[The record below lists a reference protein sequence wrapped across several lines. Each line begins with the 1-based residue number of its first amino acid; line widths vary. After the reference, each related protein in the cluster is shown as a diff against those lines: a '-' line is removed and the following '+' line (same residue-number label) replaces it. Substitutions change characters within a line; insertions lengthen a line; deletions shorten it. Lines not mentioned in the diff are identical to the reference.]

1 MLYILEPQKKQR
13 SQETGKQTEQKRDQ
27 TKGKWIKTRTTTEK
41 ISKTKY
47 EHQQERKMIR
57 VEGRKME
64 DCVECL
70 QLMELLREEW
80 NKVFNI
86 IDRRMDGEISHIHYM

>member
-1 MLYILEPQKKQR
+1 
-13 SQETGKQTEQKRDQ
+13 
-27 TKGKWIKTRTTTEK
+27 
-41 ISKTKY
+41 
-47 EHQQERKMIR
+47 MIR

-86 IDRRMDGEISHIHYM
+86 IDRRMDGEISHIQYM

>member
-1 MLYILEPQKKQR
+1 M
-13 SQETGKQTEQKRDQ
+13 
-27 TKGKWIKTRTTTEK
+27 IK
-41 ISKTKY
+41 
-47 EHQQERKMIR
+47 

-86 IDRRMDGEISHIHYM
+86 IDRRMDGEEISHIQLM